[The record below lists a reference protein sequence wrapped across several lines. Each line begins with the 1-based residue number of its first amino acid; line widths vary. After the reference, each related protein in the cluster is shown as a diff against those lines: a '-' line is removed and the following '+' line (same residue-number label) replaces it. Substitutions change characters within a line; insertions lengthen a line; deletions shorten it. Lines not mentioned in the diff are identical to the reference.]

1 VVNICQREHRQWD
14 AVKRR
19 LTSDAVGVEG
29 MLTTNKKA
37 FAHHADMVQRAA
49 CENIVGLKN
58 HIDLELENLD
68 FSRAIYTYNLL
79 LDCNEAVPCVE

>member
-1 VVNICQREHRQWD
+1 MVNICRREHRQWG

-19 LTSDAVGVEG
+19 LISDAVGVGG
-29 MLTTNKKA
+29 MLTTSRKVSV
-37 FAHHADMVQRAA
+37 HHADMVQRVA

-58 HIDLELENLD
+58 HTDLDLENLD